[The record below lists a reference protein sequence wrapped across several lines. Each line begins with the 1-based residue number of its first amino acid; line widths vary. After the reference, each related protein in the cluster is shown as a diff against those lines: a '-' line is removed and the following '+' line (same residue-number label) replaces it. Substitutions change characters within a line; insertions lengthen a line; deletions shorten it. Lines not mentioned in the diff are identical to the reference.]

1 MGNASGIIKIN
12 KKNCSIQCFFVHFSN
27 VQKRLNREHVYE
39 KKSVFY
45 GWVAVGSCSA
55 AVRLW
60 DTGAGEGTSGARTA
74 DRVDIGILGKM
85 FVDAACVYSIYEYT
99 GQ

>member
-1 MGNASGIIKIN
+1 MKGALGIIKID

-45 GWVAVGSCSA
+45 GWVAVDSCPA

-60 DTGAGEGTSGARTA
+60 DTGAGEGTGGARTA
-74 DRVDIGILGKM
+74 DGADIGILGKM
-85 FVDAACVYSIYEYT
+85 FVDTARVHSIFEYT